1 MPLHQEAWMLQK
13 YVLSCLVCKLHGRF
27 ELAYS
32 IAFCLPL
39 NMFFVTVTKA
49 TAVNSLWCNC
59 LINSHWNKSKM
70 SPPLLPQQPSP
81 LLQKCF
87 LTGCRRA
94 SSQVFLIQLNILIGN
109 VINYV
114 HGTVSRIFNRRN
126 MSSYS
131 NKMRTLD
138 KFLSL

>member
-1 MPLHQEAWMLQK
+1 MLQK
-13 YVLSCLVCKLHGRF
+13 GILSCLVCKLHGHC
-27 ELAYS
+27 ELTYS

-39 NMFFVTVTKA
+39 NTLSVTVTKA

-59 LINSHWNKSKM
+59 LINSHRNKSKM
-70 SPPLLPQQPSP
+70 RPPLLPQQLSP

-109 VINYV
+109 VINYMY
-114 HGTVSRIFNRRN
+114 GTVSRIFSRRN
-126 MSSYS
+126 MSSY
-131 NKMRTLD
+131 
-138 KFLSL
+138 